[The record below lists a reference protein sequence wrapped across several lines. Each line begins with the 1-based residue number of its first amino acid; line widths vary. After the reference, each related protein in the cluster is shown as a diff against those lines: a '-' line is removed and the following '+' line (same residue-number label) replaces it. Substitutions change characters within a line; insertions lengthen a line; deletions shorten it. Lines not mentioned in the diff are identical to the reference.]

1 MPADEVRLVAR
12 AKNGDPEA
20 FQALIDRYRKAVYT
34 TIDRMVGGWYPNDLD
49 DFAQDVFL
57 KLFRAIPRFDFQRKT
72 KFSTWMYT
80 FVRNYCFD
88 VMKKHAARPRENSL
102 TTPEERGGERG
113 LSDDLPRPPAALL
126 EAERREVVRGALGAL
141 PPLLREVVV
150 LRQYEGLRFAEIG
163 RIVGCNEGTA
173 KARFHRA
180 RGLLRRRL
188 LPYVREGNL
197 AGRRGPA
204 PPAPE
209 EKPR

>member
-1 MPADEVRLVAR
+1 MPPDEVRLVVR

-88 VMKKHAARPRENSL
+88 VMKRHASRPREASL
-102 TTPEERGGERG
+102 TNPEERGGERAV
-113 LSDDLPRPPAALL
+113 LDDLPRPAAALL
-126 EAERREVVRGALGAL
+126 EAERRDVVRGALAAL
-141 PPLLREVVV
+141 PPRLREVVV

-180 RGLLRRRL
+180 RAILRRRL
-188 LPYVREGNL
+188 LPYLKEGNL
-197 AGRRGPA
+197 TGLGGSLESAAESER
-204 PPAPE
+204 
-209 EKPR
+209 